1 LKLFES
7 FIKQL
12 KNHKINPLYHSLEQ
26 RIGYHFQNQSLLEA
40 ALFHPSAHSEQ
51 HEIPPFERMEF
62 LGDAVLGLV
71 VSEELF
77 IKNPNFQE
85 GELSKLKSKLVSRKY
100 LALKAKEI
108 GLGNFITLSKEAEN
122 NGGRES
128 VTIVGNAM
136 EAFICAIYLDGSF
149 EDARKFIKTF
159 ILDDIKSATK
169 LEKLINYKSRLQE
182 YFQAKSP
189 VLPTYKVINEE
200 GPDHAR
206 IFTVQVFMKNELLGE
221 GTGKTK
227 KEAEQSAA
235 KKAME
240 KIQE

>member
-1 LKLFES
+1 
-7 FIKQL
+7 
-12 KNHKINPLYHSLEQ
+12 
-26 RIGYHFQNQSLLEA
+26 
-40 ALFHPSAHSEQ
+40 
-51 HEIPPFERMEF
+51 
-62 LGDAVLGLV
+62 
-71 VSEELF
+71 
-77 IKNPNFQE
+77 
-85 GELSKLKSKLVSRKY
+85 
-100 LALKAKEI
+100 
-108 GLGNFITLSKEAEN
+108 
-122 NGGRES
+122 
-128 VTIVGNAM
+128 
-136 EAFICAIYLDGSF
+136 
-149 EDARKFIKTF
+149 
-159 ILDDIKSATK
+159 
-169 LEKLINYKSRLQE
+169 LQE